1 MLTVERYYTC
11 FRHMV
16 LVVFCIF
23 VASLARAGYAQVTRM
38 EVIPFESLTLTD
50 QESLAGREDGKPVTL
65 AGELRLHRSGNERFP
80 LVILLHGSSG
90 VSNYVLDWEQEFLA
104 MGVATF
110 VIDSFTARGIVSVN
124 DDQAQLVA

>member
-1 MLTVERYYTC
+1 M
-11 FRHMV
+11 
-16 LVVFCIF
+16 
-23 VASLARAGYAQVTRM
+23 
-38 EVIPFESLTLTD
+38 
-50 QESLAGREDGKPVTL
+50 
-65 AGELRLHRSGNERFP
+65 
-80 LVILLHGSSG
+80 LHGSSG